1 MNQYI
6 FILAIY
12 LLSFLWSQ
20 NCCEELEIATSNCDG
35 VGCYIP
41 QCTENCEWESMQCWG
56 SVGYCWCVDEA
67 GNEIDDTSM
76 PSWEG
81 FPDCQD
87 IGPLN
92 CEEGFV
98 QINNLCFHEGD
109 IEVIQKMIDNSYQS
123 QIDLDCYEDD
133 MYCGSPNPYMD
144 AIDSWFWVTVDGA
157 TYEWAGNNNGVV
169 EPLELGIQEWQNGRL
184 KTLMCGAYIYC
195 QLSGPI
201 PEEIYS
207 LAEATTIRLEYN
219 YLSGFIPDSI
229 CDLATDHSDYLFFDL
244 SGNYLCPPYPDC
256 IDVSD
261 FWYQDTSVCSNIGDV
276 NSDNIINILD
286 IILIVSF
293 IINENSIDYQTLI
306 ISDFNMDRNLDIL
319 DIIEL
324 VNLILN

>member
-256 IDVSD
+256 IDESD

-293 IINENSIDYQTLI
+293 IINENSVDYQTLI